1 MSLDERQFAAAADR
15 TLEHLLEAV
24 EEALPDADGE
34 LRDGILTLEVEGT
47 GTFIV
52 NRHAAN
58 REIWLS
64 SPRSGAWHFG
74 WSEAGGAWVSTRGDE
89 RLEAVLA
96 ADLGVPLP
104 A

>member
-15 TLEHLLEAV
+15 TLERLLDAV
-24 EEALPDADGE
+24 EDALPDADGE
-34 LRDGILTLEVEGT
+34 LRDGILTLEVDGV
-47 GTFIV
+47 GTFVV

-74 WSEAGGAWVSTRGDE
+74 WSEAKGAWVSTRGEE
-89 RLEAVLA
+89 RLEAVLS
-96 ADLGVPLP
+96 ADLGVPLS